1 MTMNFF
7 GLPKEIRVQLYS
19 ELLVLLE
26 PIVFEAAYGPPP
38 PPLFRS
44 IRNGLCLVLLQVNK
58 QAHSEASSLLYFNN
72 RFRFPDVFTSKSAM
86 FHEAH
91 IKNLELIRDTC
102 ISITTLELSVP
113 LDRAN
118 YVFDDSPIV
127 AETLNLLETRLKAIP
142 SLKEI
147 VISIDDRVEFDNK
160 EDCEAYDEEW
170 HRREWQREQETIRT
184 TIEGGYSFRVVWP
197 MQDRCRLIGDRDFV

>member
-72 RFRFPDVFTSKSAM
+72 RFRFPDVFTSKSSAT
-86 FHEAH
+86 
-91 IKNLELIRDTC
+91 DT
-102 ISITTLELSVP
+102 IVP